1 MWLRGSWTI
10 FSRGAARLFAVGGG
24 GGGEEGGGGVV
35 GRENLF
41 VRGIMV
47 VRDTEHEKERGHW
60 GEGRRDSAPVNRSRA
75 RIRINEEL
83 RGSYLR

>member
-1 MWLRGSWTI
+1 
-10 FSRGAARLFAVGGG
+10 
-24 GGGEEGGGGVV
+24 V